1 MGKLHNVTSVI
12 LSKVREYNLP
22 YYKMVTNLTFYAIIK
37 GGIMS
42 DNTHFAAYI
51 FYRGC
56 VESLTVG
63 IKNYGRVQRCE
74 YCEKQRYVL
83 SD

>member
-1 MGKLHNVTSVI
+1 MGKLHNVTSGI

-37 GGIMS
+37 GGIVIILILPP
-42 DNTHFAAYI
+42 I
-51 FYRGC
+51 FFYSGC
-56 VESLTVG
+56 VESLPVG
-63 IKNYGRVQRCE
+63 IKLYGRVQRWE

>member
-1 MGKLHNVTSVI
+1 MGKLHNVTSAI

-37 GGIMS
+37 GG
-42 DNTHFAAYI
+42 
-51 FYRGC
+51 C
-56 VESLTVG
+56 VESLPVG
-63 IKNYGRVQRCE
+63 IKCYGRVQRWE

>member
-42 DNTHFAAYI
+42 DYTHFVLILPPI
-51 FYRGC
+51 FFIA
-56 VESLTVG
+56 VV
-63 IKNYGRVQRCE
+63 
-74 YCEKQRYVL
+74 
-83 SD
+83 

>member
-1 MGKLHNVTSVI
+1 MHNVTSGI

-42 DNTHFAAYI
+42 DYTHFAAYI
-51 FYRGC
+51 FYSGC
-56 VESLTVG
+56 VESLPVG
-63 IKNYGRVQRCE
+63 IKLTAEFSGGNIVKSRGMF
-74 YCEKQRYVL
+74 
-83 SD
+83 

>member
-1 MGKLHNVTSVI
+1 MGKLHNVASAI

-42 DNTHFAAYI
+42 DYTHFAAYI
-51 FYRGC
+51 FIA
-56 VESLTVG
+56 VV
-63 IKNYGRVQRCE
+63 
-74 YCEKQRYVL
+74 
-83 SD
+83 

>member
-42 DNTHFAAYI
+42 DYTRFAAYI
-51 FYRGC
+51 F
-56 VESLTVG
+56 L
-63 IKNYGRVQRCE
+63 
-74 YCEKQRYVL
+74 
-83 SD
+83 

>member
-1 MGKLHNVTSVI
+1 MGKLHNVTSGI

-22 YYKMVTNLTFYAIIK
+22 YYKVTNLTFYAIIK
-37 GGIMS
+37 GGIK
-42 DNTHFAAYI
+42 
-51 FYRGC
+51 
-56 VESLTVG
+56 L
-63 IKNYGRVQRCE
+63 YGRVQRWE

>member
-1 MGKLHNVTSVI
+1 MGKLHNVTSAI
-12 LSKVREYNLP
+12 LPKVREYNLP
-22 YYKMVTNLTFYAIIK
+22 YYKMVANLTFYAIIK

-42 DNTHFAAYI
+42 DYTHFAAYI
-51 FYRGC
+51 FYSGC
-56 VESLTVG
+56 VESLSVG
-63 IKNYGRVQRCE
+63 IKLYGRVQRWE

>member
-37 GGIMS
+37 GGI
-42 DNTHFAAYI
+42 I
-51 FYRGC
+51 C
-56 VESLTVG
+56 
-63 IKNYGRVQRCE
+63 YGRVQRWE

>member
-1 MGKLHNVTSVI
+1 MGKLHNVTSGI

-42 DNTHFAAYI
+42 DYTHLPPIVFIA
-51 FYRGC
+51 GC
-56 VESLTVG
+56 VESLPVG
-63 IKNYGRVQRCE
+63 IKLYGRVQRWE
-74 YCEKQRYVL
+74 YCESRGMF
-83 SD
+83 

>member
-1 MGKLHNVTSVI
+1 MGKLHNVTSGI

-42 DNTHFAAYI
+42 DYTHFAAYI
-51 FYRGC
+51 FYSGC
-56 VESLTVG
+56 CEFLPIG
-63 IKNYGRVQRCE
+63 IKLNGGVSGGNIVKSRGMF
-74 YCEKQRYVL
+74 
-83 SD
+83 

>member
-42 DNTHFAAYI
+42 DYTHFADYI
-51 FYRGC
+51 F
-56 VESLTVG
+56 L
-63 IKNYGRVQRCE
+63 
-74 YCEKQRYVL
+74 
-83 SD
+83 

>member
-1 MGKLHNVTSVI
+1 MGKLHNVTSTI

-37 GGIMS
+37 GGIK
-42 DNTHFAAYI
+42 
-51 FYRGC
+51 
-56 VESLTVG
+56 L
-63 IKNYGRVQRCE
+63 YGRVQRWE

>member
-22 YYKMVTNLTFYAIIK
+22 YYKMVTNLTFYVIIK

-42 DNTHFAAYI
+42 DYTHFAAYI
-51 FYRGC
+51 FYSGC
-56 VESLTVG
+56 VESLLVG
-63 IKNYGRVQRCE
+63 IKCYGRVQRWE

>member
-1 MGKLHNVTSVI
+1 MEKLHNVTSGI

-42 DNTHFAAYI
+42 DYTHFAAYI
-51 FYRGC
+51 FYSGR
-56 VESLTVG
+56 VDSLPVG
-63 IKNYGRVQRCE
+63 IKLYGRVQRWE

-83 SD
+83 RD

>member
-1 MGKLHNVTSVI
+1 MGKLHNVASGI

-42 DNTHFAAYI
+42 DYTHFA
-51 FYRGC
+51 
-56 VESLTVG
+56 
-63 IKNYGRVQRCE
+63 
-74 YCEKQRYVL
+74 VL
-83 SD
+83 YFL

>member
-1 MGKLHNVTSVI
+1 MGKLHNVTSAI

-42 DNTHFAAYI
+42 DYTHFAAYI
-51 FYRGC
+51 FYSGC
-56 VESLTVG
+56 VESLSVD
-63 IKNYGRVQRCE
+63 IKLYGRVQRWE

>member
-1 MGKLHNVTSVI
+1 MGKLHNVTSGI

-42 DNTHFAAYI
+42 DYTHFALPPI
-51 FYRGC
+51 FFIA
-56 VESLTVG
+56 VV
-63 IKNYGRVQRCE
+63 
-74 YCEKQRYVL
+74 
-83 SD
+83 